1 MQEIPVAPDIPPC
14 HTGGMEV
21 LMTILILTALCLAA
35 GFWGADSRP
44 LDVDRPT
51 KWWPATPRS

>member
-1 MQEIPVAPDIPPC
+1 M
-14 HTGGMEV
+14 GMEV

-44 LDVDRPT
+44 LDLERAT
-51 KWWPATPRS
+51 RWLWPAGRHS